1 MTTKDT
7 VTGHKDIRSVFSRLL
22 HLPDDLSCGNPA
34 YHAEGLFHYDRN
46 VPYLYDGNCSHS
58 YQGTITFKK
67 AGGVAISF
75 SKKRTA

>member
-34 YHAEGLFHYDRN
+34 YHADGLFHYDRN
-46 VPYLYDGNCSHS
+46 VPYLYDDNRQLQQETHS
-58 YQGTITFKK
+58 LI
-67 AGGVAISF
+67 
-75 SKKRTA
+75 